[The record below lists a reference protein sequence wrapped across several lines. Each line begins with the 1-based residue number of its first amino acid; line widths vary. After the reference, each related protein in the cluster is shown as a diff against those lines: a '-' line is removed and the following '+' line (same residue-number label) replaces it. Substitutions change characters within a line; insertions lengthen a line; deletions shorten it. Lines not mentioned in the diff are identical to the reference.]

1 MPDEENKGRKSRI
14 ITIKN
19 NKDMETTS
27 DDMKTLSSLII
38 GAMEEIEVCV
48 SLTEEY
54 FCKIYEQ
61 SKDFQRIKKRYGL
74 AAAKAATKEITRK
87 QIRGEQVMMIGRFLQ
102 DCKRFHTMMEKVMDA
117 VFDVSSLDAV
127 KTFDAVMHDANYR
140 AFVNCLVM
148 NVPDEKLLQMEST
161 LKVLGREPIV
171 RSELINHFKEQAEQY
186 YVQSDYP
193 LDPVQ
198 RDNTQSQ

>member
-1 MPDEENKGRKSRI
+1 MPEEENKGRKSKV

-19 NKDMETTS
+19 NKNMETTS

-87 QIRGEQVMMIGRFLQ
+87 QIRGDQVMMIGRFLQ
-102 DCKRFHTMMEKVMDA
+102 DGKRFHTMMEKVMEA

-171 RSELINHFKEQAEQY
+171 RSELINHFKEQSEQY
-186 YVQSDYP
+186 YVQSDNT
-193 LDPVQ
+193 LDPSG
-198 RDNTQSQ
+198 RDNKESQ

>member
-1 MPDEENKGRKSRI
+1 
-14 ITIKN
+14 
-19 NKDMETTS
+19 METTS

-61 SKDFQRIKKRYGL
+61 SKDFQKIKKRYGL

-102 DCKRFHTMMEKVMDA
+102 DCKRFHTMMEKVMEA

-161 LKVLGREPIV
+161 LKVLGRDPIV

-186 YVQSDYP
+186 YVQSDNT
-193 LDPVQ
+193 LDPSG
-198 RDNTQSQ
+198 RDNKESQ

>member
-1 MPDEENKGRKSRI
+1 
-14 ITIKN
+14 
-19 NKDMETTS
+19 METTS

-38 GAMEEIEVCV
+38 GAMQEIEICV
-48 SLTEEY
+48 SLTEEH
-54 FCKIYEQ
+54 FCRMYEQ

-74 AAAKAATKEITRK
+74 AAAKAATKEITSK

-102 DCKRFHTMMEKVMDA
+102 DCKRFHSMMEKVMEA

-127 KTFDAVMHDANYR
+127 QTFDAVMHDANYR
-140 AFVNCLVM
+140 AMVNCLVM
-148 NVPDEKLLQMEST
+148 NVPDEKLIQMEST
-161 LKVLGREPIV
+161 LKVLGRDPIV
-171 RSELINHFKEQAEQY
+171 RSELINYFKEQADKY

-193 LDPVQ
+193 LDSSE

>member
-1 MPDEENKGRKSRI
+1 
-14 ITIKN
+14 
-19 NKDMETTS
+19 METTS

-38 GAMEEIEVCV
+38 GAMQEIEVCV

-54 FCKIYEQ
+54 FCRMYEQ

-74 AAAKAATKEITRK
+74 AAAKAATKEIARQ
-87 QIRGEQVMMIGRFLQ
+87 QIRGEQVMLIGRFLQ
-102 DCKRFHTMMEKVMDA
+102 DCRRFHSMMEKVMEA

-140 AFVNCLVM
+140 AMVNCLVM
-148 NVPDEKLLQMEST
+148 NVPDDKLIQMEST
-161 LKVLGREPIV
+161 LKVLGRDPIV
-171 RSELINHFKEQAEQY
+171 RSELINYFKDEANKY
-186 YVQSDYP
+186 YVSTELQSDNP

-198 RDNTQSQ
+198 RDNQASQ